1 MEIKK
6 GIPVSPGICIGQ
18 ALLLD
23 SEVYQIPERTIRIRE
38 IAAETNRLRKA
49 LTQAIRELE
58 HLIKQYSKRLGEEG
72 ILIVKAYIKMLQDKH
87 LQKQIFNQIR
97 DNKYTA
103 EYAVSLVF
111 KKHAK
116 ALYATDNEFFAHRVQ
131 DIYDLER
138 RILKNLLGQKR
149 EAISDLKGEFVI
161 IARDLTPTQTISLDR
176 SKIKGFA
183 TDTGGRTSHTAIIA
197 RAMGIP
203 AVVGLEDITLTASL
217 RDLVIIDGTEGL
229 VIVEP
234 DQETIKKYTALE
246 KNFLV
251 FEKALVQEV
260 KKQPARTKDGYEVQ
274 IYANIDAPSEIPL
287 ALHYGASGIGLLRTE
302 FLYTS
307 SKQLPTERTHFE
319 IYKKIALRM
328 KQKEVIIRTL
338 DAGADK
344 IILDGETKEEN
355 PFLGCRA
362 LRLCFRHTDIFRSQ
376 IRAILRA
383 AEFGNISLML
393 PMVSSLEEIKQA
405 KEMIHEFE
413 RELDKEQIS
422 HKRKIKVGIM
432 IEVPAAALIT
442 DILIKEVDFL
452 SIGTNDLIQY
462 AIAVDRSNKKIASL
476 YQPTH
481 PAVLRLLKYIIEE
494 GTKAKKPVALCGEM
508 ASEITFSMLLLGLG
522 LRRFSMAPT
531 SIPSV
536 KKLIRSVSLEESKK
550 LAREVMSFDNAQKV
564 YAVLR
569 EKAQKIIPQIS

>member
-23 SEVYQIPERTIRIRE
+23 SEIYQIPERTIKIQE
-38 IAAETNRLRKA
+38 IVAETNRLRKA

-58 HLIKQYSKRLGEEG
+58 HLIKQYSKRLGEKG

-97 DNKYTA
+97 DDKYTA
-103 EYAVSLVF
+103 EYAVSSVF

-138 RILKNLLGQKR
+138 RVLKNLLGQKR
-149 EAISDLKGEFVI
+149 DNLSDLKGEFI
-161 IARDLTPTQTISLDR
+161 IIGRDLTPTQTIALDR

-183 TDTGGRTSHTAIIA
+183 TDAGGRTSHTAIIA

-203 AVVGLEDITLTASL
+203 AVVGLEGITLLTSAG
-217 RDLVIIDGTEGL
+217 DLVIIDGNEGL

-246 KNFLV
+246 KNFLA
-251 FEKALVQEV
+251 FEKTLIDEV
-260 KKQPARTKDGYEVQ
+260 KKQPARTKDGYE
-274 IYANIDAPSEIPL
+274 IRLYANIDAPSEIPL
-287 ALHYGASGIGLLRTE
+287 VLNYGASGIGLLRTE

-307 SKQLPTERTHFE
+307 ARQLPSEKSHFE
-319 IYKKIALRM
+319 TYKKIVLM
-328 KQKEVIIRTL
+328 TKQKEVIIRTL
-338 DAGADK
+338 DVGADK
-344 IILDGETKEEN
+344 LSLEGMPPEKN

-362 LRLCFRHTDIFRSQ
+362 LRLCFKRSDIFRSQ
-376 IRAILRA
+376 VRAILRA
-383 AEFGNISLML
+383 AEFGKISLML

-405 KEMIHEFE
+405 KEMIGEFQ
-413 RELDKEQIS
+413 RELAQENTP
-422 HKRKIKVGIM
+422 HNHKIKIGIM

-442 DILIKEVDFL
+442 DILIKEVDFI

-462 AIAVDRSNKKIASL
+462 TIAVDRSNKNTASL

-481 PAVLRLLKYIIEE
+481 PAVLRLLKYVIEE
-494 GTKAKKPVALCGEM
+494 ANKANKTVALCGEM
-508 ASEITFSMLLLGLG
+508 AGEVVFSMLLLGLG
-522 LRRFSMAPT
+522 LRQFSMAPG
-531 SIPSV
+531 SIPLI
-536 KKLIRSVSLEESKK
+536 KKLVRSVTIEESKK
-550 LAREVMSFDNAQKV
+550 LTAKALTFNNAQKTHDFIKKRV
-564 YAVLR
+564 Q
-569 EKAQKIIPQIS
+569 EIIPQVS